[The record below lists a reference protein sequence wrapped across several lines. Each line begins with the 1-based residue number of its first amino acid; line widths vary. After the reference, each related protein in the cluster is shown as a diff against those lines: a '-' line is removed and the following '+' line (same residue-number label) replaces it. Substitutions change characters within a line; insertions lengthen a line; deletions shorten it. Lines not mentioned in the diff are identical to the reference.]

1 MNKSEIKFC
10 VLVIGIM
17 LIAFFV
23 KEYMTIWSIDVKKSV
38 SYLYPDGTSTV
49 TIYVLPLTGFGTVTP
64 FRKPNVEFVIQEGK
78 EKVKVTKRES
88 DKLILQ
94 AKYDTGEVVVL
105 IKNKYTI
112 IPIRIEF
119 PIIKPTA

>member
-1 MNKSEIKFC
+1 MTKSEIKFC
-10 VLVIGIM
+10 ALVIGIM
-17 LIAFFV
+17 AITFCV
-23 KEYMTIWSIDVKKSV
+23 KEYMTIWSIDVHKSS

-49 TIYVLPLTGFGTVTP
+49 TISVLPMTRFGAVTP

-78 EKVKVTKRES
+78 EKVTVTKRES

-94 AKYDTGEVVVL
+94 AKYETGVVVVL

-112 IPIRIEF
+112 IPIMIDI
-119 PIIKPTA
+119 PIIKPTT

>member
-10 VLVIGIM
+10 VLAIGIM
-17 LIAFFV
+17 IVAFFV
-23 KEYMTIWSIDVKKSV
+23 KESITIWSIDVKKSV
-38 SYLYPDGTSTV
+38 GYLYPDGTSTV
-49 TIYVLPLTGFGTVTP
+49 TIYVLPMTRFGTVTA
-64 FRKPNVEFVIQEGK
+64 FRKPYVEFVVQEGK
-78 EKVKVTKRES
+78 EKVNITAREL
-88 DKLILQ
+88 DKLVLQ
-94 AKYDTGEVVVL
+94 SKYETGEIVVL

>member
-49 TIYVLPLTGFGTVTP
+49 TICVLPLTRFGTVTP

>member
-17 LIAFFV
+17 VVTFFV
-23 KEYMTIWSIDVKKSV
+23 KEYMTIWSIDVHKSV
-38 SYLYPDGTSTV
+38 KYLYPDGTSTV
-49 TIYVLPLTGFGTVTP
+49 TIDVLPMTRFGTVTP

-78 EKVKVTKRES
+78 EKVKVTTRES

-94 AKYDTGEVVVL
+94 AKYETGEVVVL
-105 IKNKYTI
+105 IKNKFTI
-112 IPIRIEF
+112 IPIMIEF
-119 PIIKPTA
+119 TIIKPTA

>member
-17 LIAFFV
+17 VVTFFV
-23 KEYMTIWSIDVKKSV
+23 KEYMTIWSIDVHKSV
-38 SYLYPDGTSTV
+38 KYLYPDGTSTV
-49 TIYVLPLTGFGTVTP
+49 TIYVLPMTRFGTVTP

-78 EKVKVTKRES
+78 EKVKVTTRES

-94 AKYDTGEVVVL
+94 AKYETGEVVVL
-105 IKNKYTI
+105 IKNKFTI
-112 IPIRIEF
+112 IPIMIEF
-119 PIIKPTA
+119 TIIKPTA